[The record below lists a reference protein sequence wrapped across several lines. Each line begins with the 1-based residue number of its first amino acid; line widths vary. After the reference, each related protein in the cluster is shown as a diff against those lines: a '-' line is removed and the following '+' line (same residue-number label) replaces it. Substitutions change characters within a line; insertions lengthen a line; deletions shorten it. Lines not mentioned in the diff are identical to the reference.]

1 MGANLGSEIRRRRI
15 KLNLTQEDLAE
26 LSNISVNFLSQLE
39 RTNNQNI
46 SIKKIESIATALN
59 TSTPELI
66 SAAYKNQ
73 PDNIENNKSKFY
85 FLDKLNTAI
94 KNYLKKRQKKLANIY
109 FM

>member
-1 MGANLGSEIRRRRI
+1 MGANLGSEIRKRRI

-73 PDNIENNKSKFY
+73 PDNIENNKFKFY
-85 FLDKLNTAI
+85 FLDKLNITI
-94 KNYLKKRQKKLANIY
+94 KNYLKKRQKKSASIY